1 MSISRFVPE
10 VCQVIKEGFM
20 KEYLSLPDSR
30 EKWLCVAK
38 ELEEKRQLPNCVGA
52 IDEKHC
58 SPD

>member
-10 VCQVIKEGFM
+10 VCQVIKESFM